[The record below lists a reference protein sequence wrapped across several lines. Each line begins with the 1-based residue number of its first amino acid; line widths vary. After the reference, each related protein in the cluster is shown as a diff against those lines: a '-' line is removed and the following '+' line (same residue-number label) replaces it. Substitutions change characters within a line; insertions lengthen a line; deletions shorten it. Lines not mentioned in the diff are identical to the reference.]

1 MLTWWHHPPKTSR
14 RNIIWFPGPDPRPIS
29 RPSSVS
35 VGAGRAVL
43 WAPPAEDDVGTE
55 SQLTSSVG
63 TERTCR
69 HHSPARIMTNWVN
82 TKFTEMNLKI
92 FLSCLLLSTSSG
104 LEVRT
109 DGGYSEVVVRL
120 EDGLHHQNCS
130 VILTNIQSF
139 LAASSSSLFS
149 ALAGKFYLSE
159 IFSNFLAA
167 IFSPWLIDSHW

>member
-1 MLTWWHHPPKTSR
+1 
-14 RNIIWFPGPDPRPIS
+14 
-29 RPSSVS
+29 
-35 VGAGRAVL
+35 
-43 WAPPAEDDVGTE
+43 
-55 SQLTSSVG
+55 
-63 TERTCR
+63 
-69 HHSPARIMTNWVN
+69 
-82 TKFTEMNLKI
+82 MNLKI

-120 EDGLHHQNCS
+120 EDSLHHQNCS

-139 LAASSSSLFS
+139 LADSSSSLFS

-167 IFSPWLIDSHW
+167 IFSP